1 MVIYG
6 SFADINLGVAYES
19 GSGDYAEWLERANT
33 EEITHPGDVVGVIG
47 GKVSKQFANPERFMV
62 VSTSPIVLG
71 NMPTDKNREKD
82 HEKIAFMGQVPVK
95 VKGPVK
101 TGDYI
106 LPSGENDGMA
116 IAVSPKNMKVRDYR
130 RIVGVAWSDAHP
142 DRYINYI
149 NTAVGL
155 NQNDFA
161 HVLDE
166 MQTQMNAMQLA
177 IAEVNPNFKP
187 RLYDTDGSMAGAV
200 QGRDYSVSP
209 THKEVLFAGISSK
222 QYTSQKEML
231 DDVRTTLKEKSGL
244 DISKIALLD
253 YLFTHPEQAP
263 AMGAYYENM
272 KRQFEAVHA
281 GIAKELETK

>member
-1 MVIYG
+1 
-6 SFADINLGVAYES
+6 
-19 GSGDYAEWLERANT
+19 
-33 EEITHPGDVVGVIG
+33 
-47 GKVSKQFANPERFMV
+47 
-62 VSTSPIVLG
+62 
-71 NMPTDKNREKD
+71 
-82 HEKIAFMGQVPVK
+82 
-95 VKGPVK
+95 
-101 TGDYI
+101 
-106 LPSGENDGMA
+106 
-116 IAVSPKNMKVRDYR
+116 MKVRDYR

-187 RLYDTDGSMAGAV
+187 RLYDTGGSMVGAV
-200 QGRDYSVSP
+200 QERDYSVSP
-209 THKEVLFAGISSK
+209 THKEVLFAGVSSK
-222 QYTSQKEML
+222 QYTSQREML
-231 DDVRTTLKEKSGL
+231 DDARTILKDKSGL
-244 DISKIALLD
+244 DINKIALLD
-253 YLFTHPEQAP
+253 HLFTHPEQAS